1 MIITVNLFDILTL
14 FFIAFWIGLIFWG
27 LGNDYNYT

>member
-14 FFIAFWIGLIFWG
+14 FFVVFWIGVIFWG
-27 LGNDYNYT
+27 ARD